1 MNKSVIKIFIL
12 ILQSMFTLKRPVISA
27 NINLTI
33 ICMRK
38 GHFQPYIFQ
47 AAMVMCCDHDI

>member
-1 MNKSVIKIFIL
+1 MNKSVIKICIS

-47 AAMVMCCDHDI
+47 VAMVMCCDHDI